1 MNEQK
6 SLIKVEDTPV
16 SLPGWGGGIPQFW
29 FHDQDDGA
37 SKTRYPKGLTEFRY
51 SHMEIICP

>member
-16 SLPGWGGGIPQFW
+16 SLPGGGIPQFW